1 MAENETNQEEP
12 TAGVEPT
19 KYRGPWGHII
29 RGMWR
34 TPLGM
39 FGVVLTTVSITL
51 MILGVIVE
59 ILGIVHNPYVG
70 IITYL
75 ILPGGMIMGLMII
88 PVAACQRTPADQ
100 FK

>member
-1 MAENETNQEEP
+1 MAENETNQEGQTSGEDP
-12 TAGVEPT
+12 D

-59 ILGIVHNPYVG
+59 LLGIVR
-70 IITYL
+70 
-75 ILPGGMIMGLMII
+75 MSMKQ
-88 PVAACQRTPADQ
+88 PV
-100 FK
+100 

>member
-1 MAENETNQEEP
+1 MAENETNQEDQT
-12 TAGVEPT
+12 TANEDPK

-34 TPLGM
+34 SPLGL

-59 ILGIVHNPYVG
+59 VLGIVQ
-70 IITYL
+70 
-75 ILPGGMIMGLMII
+75 
-88 PVAACQRTPADQ
+88 PVCRYYNLYDTAGRYDYGAFNHPISRLVKKKAVS
-100 FK
+100 